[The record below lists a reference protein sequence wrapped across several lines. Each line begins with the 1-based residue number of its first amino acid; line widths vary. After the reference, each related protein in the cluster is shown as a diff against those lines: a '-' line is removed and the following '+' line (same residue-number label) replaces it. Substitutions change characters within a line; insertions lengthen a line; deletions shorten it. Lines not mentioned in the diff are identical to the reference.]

1 MSKIGVGVI
10 GLGRNGRSFLRLYK
24 EHPDAALVGISDLI
38 PETLAGCQSEYD
50 APIATADYH
59 DLLSRDD
66 IQLISVHTPD
76 HLHKQPFVDALRAG
90 KHVFVEKPFANSISD
105 VQEMAAAARVSNCK
119 TLVGQILR
127 FNPLF
132 KRVKEMVT
140 GGELGE
146 IFYAEGD
153 YIHDLRYQAGQ
164 IDPLHGTNW
173 YLEQECPIV
182 GGSVHPVDLLRW
194 FVGDIVEAH
203 AFSSRNEFSEM
214 KEDASIVATFRF
226 ANGAI
231 GKSAAL
237 YAPRA
242 HMPKAYNLALYG
254 TKGTVLR
261 DTICLDGED
270 EFRPIGVTMPPG
282 HPYDPEVD
290 HLIKCILRDE
300 PTLCDAADGARSAMA
315 VLAARE
321 SLYLGTPVV
330 VPDV

>member
-10 GLGRNGRSFLRLYK
+10 GLGRNGSSFLPIYAK
-24 EHPDAALVGISDLI
+24 HPDAELIGISDLI
-38 PETLAGCQSEYD
+38 PENLARLKSEFD
-50 APIATADYH
+50 VPVATMDYR
-59 DLLSRDD
+59 DILERDD
-66 IQLISVHTPD
+66 IHAISIHTPD

-90 KHVFVEKPFANSISD
+90 KHVLVEKPMANSIPD
-105 VQEMAAAARVSNCK
+105 LLEMTAAARASDRK
-119 TLVGQILR
+119 TLVGQIMR

-132 KRVKEMVT
+132 QRIKAMIAN
-140 GGELGE
+140 GDLGE

-164 IDPLHGTNW
+164 VDPLTGTNW

-194 FVGDIVEAH
+194 FVGDIVEAY
-203 AFSSRNEFSEM
+203 AFGSRAEFAEM

-231 GKSAAL
+231 GKSTAL
-237 YAPRA
+237 YAPRT

-254 TKGTVLR
+254 TKGTILR
-261 DTICLDGED
+261 DTICMEGESD
-270 EFRPIGVTMPPG
+270 FRPIDVVCPPG
-282 HPYDPEVD
+282 HPYDPEVA
-290 HLIKCILRDE
+290 HFIKCIINDE
-300 PTLCDAADGARSAMA
+300 PTLCNAFDGARSAMA

-321 SLYLGTPVV
+321 SLHTGKPVV
-330 VPDV
+330 VCEV